1 MNRLV
6 RSRLKPAAA
15 AMPAAAGPG
24 RPKAAGVAG
33 GGRSGGLAGR
43 GAAAAAGG
51 GGIKRAGRG
60 QGRARRR
67 GHLGVRWVGVL
78 GLMAGGWPRQLL
90 HLGGQH
96 IAHCHTL

>member
-43 GAAAAAGG
+43 GAAAAGG